1 MSGKIKRLLQS
12 CFAFWKGFLLSEN
25 KRDFLKLNQGTFKN
39 QIIFLLSSILCCFV
53 FLKSMK
59 PAVRGVCRI
68 VLSDSNMM
76 EGMGS
81 RLVGVEAMKAKK
93 GTTLKEVKS
102 IGTLKANQEV
112 VIKAEIPGKI
122 AQILFTEG
130 VKVNEGD
137 ELIKFEDDLY
147 KAEKEK
153 YEAEYTLRKAEF
165 DRVKKL
171 YEGKAGSQK
180 NYDEALGQLNAAK
193 AQLDSS
199 AFQLSKTVIKAP
211 FTGTIGIMKGSV
223 TPGNI
228 VQQHTELVDI
238 VDNSQVKVEFSVP
251 AKYIDDIAVGQTVEI
266 DVDAFVGR
274 AFSGVVDAIDSEVDT
289 KNHSVLVRA
298 VIPNK
303 SGLLRHGM
311 FANVKLIIGEKT
323 DVILIDEDALDREG
337 AIEFVWLIDDKGRA
351 YRRRV
356 LTGSKDASGIEIVA
370 GLKDGDIVVI
380 SGQLKLTDGS
390 KTKILNKEDF
400 EEGEKETVAEKNEK
414 LGINDDEEAQKNAP
428 ESLLDQKVGD
438 EVQEKEKSV
447 TQEEEGSKS
456 AEEKSKEDNKTEGA
470 E

>member
-1 MSGKIKRLLQS
+1 
-12 CFAFWKGFLLSEN
+12 
-25 KRDFLKLNQGTFKN
+25 
-39 QIIFLLSSILCCFV
+39 
-53 FLKSMK
+53 
-59 PAVRGVCRI
+59 
-68 VLSDSNMM
+68 
-76 EGMGS
+76 
-81 RLVGVEAMKAKK
+81 
-93 GTTLKEVKS
+93 
-102 IGTLKANQEV
+102 
-112 VIKAEIPGKI
+112 
-122 AQILFTEG
+122 
-130 VKVNEGD
+130 
-137 ELIKFEDDLY
+137 
-147 KAEKEK
+147 
-153 YEAEYTLRKAEF
+153 
-165 DRVKKL
+165 
-171 YEGKAGSQK
+171 
-180 NYDEALGQLNAAK
+180 
-193 AQLDSS
+193 
-199 AFQLSKTVIKAP
+199 
-211 FTGTIGIMKGSV
+211 MKGSV
-223 TPGNI
+223 TTGNI
-228 VQQHTELVDI
+228 VQQHTELVYI

-251 AKYIDDIAVGQTVEI
+251 AKYIDEIAVGQTVEI

-274 AFSGVVDAIDSEVDT
+274 SFSGVVDAIDSEVDT

-337 AIEFVWLIDDKGRA
+337 AIEFVWVIDDKGRA

-414 LGINDDEEAQKNAP
+414 LGINDDEEALKDAP

-447 TQEEEGSKS
+447 TQEEEGSKPT
-456 AEEKSKEDNKTEGA
+456 EEKSKEDNKTEGA